1 MIRKVGMELKKVKV
15 KGMDMEQ
22 VGKDMELK
30 NYMGKDMGQV
40 GIDQKE
46 EVGIDQI
53 GIDQEEEGI
62 DQMGIDQEEAGI
74 EQEVDG
80 GKGKCSGM
88 DNMVVKNHGCPS
100 LAKFWSFFFSQK
112 LNQKLAMYQFDI

>member
-1 MIRKVGMELKKVKV
+1 MVKVGMELKKVKV
-15 KGMDMEQ
+15 KVGMDMEK

-30 NYMGKDMGQV
+30 NYMGKDMEQV

-53 GIDQEEEGI
+53 GIDREEEGI
-62 DQMGIDQEEAGI
+62 DQMGIDQEEEAGI

-80 GKGKCSGM
+80 GKGKYSGM
-88 DNMVVKNHGCPS
+88 DSMVVENHGCPS
-100 LAKFWSFFFSQK
+100 LAKFWSFFSQK
-112 LNQKLAMYQFDI
+112 LNQELAMYQFDI

>member
-1 MIRKVGMELKKVKV
+1 MVKVGMELKKVKV
-15 KGMDMEQ
+15 KVGMDMEQ

-30 NYMGKDMGQV
+30 NYMGKDMEQV
-40 GIDQKE
+40 DIDQKE

-53 GIDQEEEGI
+53 GIDREEEGI

-80 GKGKCSGM
+80 GKGKYSGM
-88 DNMVVKNHGCPS
+88 DSMVVENHGCPS
-100 LAKFWSFFFSQK
+100 LDKFWSFFFTE
-112 LNQKLAMYQFDI
+112 IE

>member
-1 MIRKVGMELKKVKV
+1 MVKVGMELKKVKV
-15 KGMDMEQ
+15 KVGMDMEQ

-30 NYMGKDMGQV
+30 NYMGKDMEQV

-53 GIDQEEEGI
+53 GIDREEEGI
-62 DQMGIDQEEAGI
+62 DQMGMDQEEAGI

-80 GKGKCSGM
+80 GKGKYSGT
-88 DNMVVKNHGCPS
+88 DSMVVENHGCPS
-100 LAKFWSFFFSQK
+100 LAKFWPFFSQK
-112 LNQKLAMYQFDI
+112 LNQELAMYQFDI